1 MMVYQYVPLSTY
13 LGYSFLY
20 KISYKKAFALG
31 KTIMNKV
38 EKGKI
43 KSLQQDDLINYYM
56 PSVDDTF

>member
-1 MMVYQYVPLSTY
+1 MVYQCVPLSTY
-13 LGYSFLY
+13 LRYSFLY
-20 KISYKKAFALG
+20 KVSYK
-31 KTIMNKV
+31 MNKV